1 MDVDILSKSDEELGS
16 EGHVVI
22 CGEKRP
28 SRPGF
33 SASVLFHLLQG
44 SGPFSG
50 SDQRDTTD
58 DAWSDITPARRE
70 QLLRLERWAQ
80 LVPGIPVGRALRAAG
95 DKRLLVLDQENDRI
109 ILLAAGA
116 KEP

>member
-1 MDVDILSKSDEELGS
+1 MDGDILSKSDEELGS

-22 CGEKRP
+22 GGERGP

-33 SASVLFHLLQG
+33 SASAVFHLLQG

-50 SDQRDTTD
+50 SDQRDTAD
-58 DAWSDITPARRE
+58 DAWVDITPERRE